1 MTGPGTSDRPAA
13 APTGER
19 VAAVPVTQDGADN
32 YSSVIQSGSGS
43 SATVTQTTDLNNSWV
58 NQSGNGHS
66 ATVVQGSTGAM

>member
-1 MTGPGTSDRPAA
+1 M
-13 APTGER
+13 
-19 VAAVPVTQDGADN
+19 TQDGADN

-43 SATVTQTTDLNNSWV
+43 SATVTQTSDLNNSFV